1 MIQFTLYTSNHKGN
15 LSNCLYP
22 NKLVIKDEE
31 TMKEAIK
38 FDHVT
43 AEYKDSYRSNSNFIR
58 ADNIPLDCDNDHSD
72 DPKDWVTSV
81 DVALEFSGVPFVV
94 AYSRNHMK
102 QKGNKAAR
110 PRFHV
115 YFMVSEIRDS
125 KEYGDLKK
133 RIASYYPYFDKNALD
148 SGRFLFGTDNPEV
161 EFYDGDKYIR
171 EFLDER
177 EFETW
182 EERKDEIGEG
192 NRNNHMSRYAGRVI
206 KRFGDTEKAYELF
219 LKEADKCNPPLPESE
234 LNLIWRSAVNFGN
247 KVASQE
253 GYIPP
258 EDYNSEMEL
267 EPEDYSDVGQ
277 AVVLAREYK
286 DTLRYSSSTDFLVYN
301 GSFWEESKPKSQA
314 ISQELTTR
322 QLEEVE
328 IEIEKLMN
336 EMVTNGTMEI
346 IVAMGAKKAEK
357 VLSDEQKRVF
367 KKYEDA
373 LAYRKYAIK
382 RRDSK
387 YISATLKEVQPM
399 VEIDLNV

>member
-1 MIQFTLYTSNHKGN
+1 MTQFTLYTSNYKGN

-22 NKLVIKDEE
+22 NKIVIKNEDD
-31 TMKEAIK
+31 MKEAIK

-43 AEYKDSYRSNSNFIR
+43 AEYKESYRSNSNFIK
-58 ADNIPLDCDNDHSD
+58 ADNIPLDCDNDHSE

-115 YFMVSEIRDS
+115 YFMVSEITDS
-125 KEYGDLKK
+125 KEYGDLKR

-161 EFYDGDKYIR
+161 EFYDGDKDIA

-182 EERKDEIGEG
+182 EENKDEIGEG

-234 LNLIWRSAVNFGN
+234 LNLIWKSAVNFGN

-286 DTLRYSSSTDFLVYN
+286 DTLRYSPSTDFLVYN

-322 QLEEVE
+322 QLEEIE

-357 VLSDEQKRVF
+357 VLSDGQKRV
-367 KKYEDA
+367 
-373 LAYRKYAIK
+373 L
-382 RRDSK
+382 
-387 YISATLKEVQPM
+387 
-399 VEIDLNV
+399 

>member
-1 MIQFTLYTSNHKGN
+1 
-15 LSNCLYP
+15 
-22 NKLVIKDEE
+22 
-31 TMKEAIK
+31 
-38 FDHVT
+38 
-43 AEYKDSYRSNSNFIR
+43 
-58 ADNIPLDCDNDHSD
+58 
-72 DPKDWVTSV
+72 
-81 DVALEFSGVPFVV
+81 
-94 AYSRNHMK
+94 
-102 QKGNKAAR
+102 
-110 PRFHV
+110 
-115 YFMVSEIRDS
+115 
-125 KEYGDLKK
+125 
-133 RIASYYPYFDKNALD
+133 
-148 SGRFLFGTDNPEV
+148 
-161 EFYDGDKYIR
+161 
-171 EFLDER
+171 
-177 EFETW
+177 
-182 EERKDEIGEG
+182 
-192 NRNNHMSRYAGRVI
+192 MSRYAGRVI

-247 KVASQE
+247 KVLSQE

-357 VLSDEQKRVF
+357 VL
-367 KKYEDA
+367 
-373 LAYRKYAIK
+373 
-382 RRDSK
+382 
-387 YISATLKEVQPM
+387 
-399 VEIDLNV
+399 